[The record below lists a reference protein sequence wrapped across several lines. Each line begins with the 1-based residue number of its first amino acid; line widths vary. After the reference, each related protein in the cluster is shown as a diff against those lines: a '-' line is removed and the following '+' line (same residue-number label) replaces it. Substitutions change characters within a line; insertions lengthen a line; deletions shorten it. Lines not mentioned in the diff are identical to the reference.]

1 MRRIAAFRMPGAA
14 AISPPLLAGPRI
26 PQRHRAVEYGHP
38 RLRILEVGHEIAV
51 PLELEALLGP
61 RFFQRGLEL
70 RADDTPRSGVQVE
83 DEIAVARAGMRDPEQ
98 AVVEPHLGG
107 AGVAR
112 AHPVNVALYLDALR
126 PRRARFGAGIVAAAH
141 G

>member
-1 MRRIAAFRMPGAA
+1 ML
-14 AISPPLLAGPRI
+14 SPLSPRI
-26 PQRHRAVEYGHP
+26 PQRYGAIEDRRP
-38 RLRILEVGHEIAV
+38 RSRIPDVGNEVAV
-51 PLELEALLGP
+51 PLELKALPGP

-70 RADDTPRSGVQVE
+70 RADDAPRRGVQVE
-83 DEIAVARAGMRDPEQ
+83 DEIAAARAGMRDREQ

-112 AHPVNVALYLDALR
+112 AHPVNVALHLDALR

-141 G
+141 GAGGC